1 MHKTCLLILII
12 SIFFPENQNH
22 SDIFEDSLLQDIEE
36 IKEMERAKSHSHGRH
51 FMDQHGGHFDTSF
64 YTEYTGQSY
73 LTGAHA
79 VEIAPDTIIPPI
91 SPYSSLFSPQL
102 FIGLCMTLLIA

>member
-1 MHKTCLLILII
+1 M
-12 SIFFPENQNH
+12 
-22 SDIFEDSLLQDIEE
+22 LQDIEE

-51 FMDQHGGHFDTSF
+51 LMDQLGGHFDTSF

-79 VEIAPDTIIPPI
+79 VEIAPDTIIHRI
-91 SPYSSLFSPQL
+91 VHDIIDCTMYD
-102 FIGLCMTLLIA
+102 A

>member
-1 MHKTCLLILII
+1 M
-12 SIFFPENQNH
+12 
-22 SDIFEDSLLQDIEE
+22 LQDIEE

-79 VEIAPDTIIPPI
+79 VEIAPDTITPI
-91 SPYSSLFSPQL
+91 FFILSP
-102 FIGLCMTLLIA
+102 IIHWTVHDIIDCMMYDA